1 MSPPRTP
8 TEDGSLNSKEEEN
21 VTVTHFSWGQEGRL
35 EQRLVSPTPTSPT
48 PFLSLPLNTEST
60 NPFTNPFAR
69 GEVESPTSPAV
80 TTPTNPFLTNVSN
93 PFVESIEKGG
103 VDKMG
108 GAHENLQTRVEVHAT
123 NGIGSY
129 SPPLSPNVKIITPTS
144 PLLIEK
150 KLSESVPPPST
161 IGVKSPK
168 PAVRQT
174 VLNNAGK
181 KVRNR

>member
-1 MSPPRTP
+1 
-8 TEDGSLNSKEEEN
+8 
-21 VTVTHFSWGQEGRL
+21 
-35 EQRLVSPTPTSPT
+35 
-48 PFLSLPLNTEST
+48 
-60 NPFTNPFAR
+60 
-69 GEVESPTSPAV
+69 
-80 TTPTNPFLTNVSN
+80 
-93 PFVESIEKGG
+93 
-103 VDKMG
+103 MG